1 MGWGWKKEKTYIL
14 YKTRR
19 IFWLYEN
26 SYVPIGIISIFSFR
40 NNGMVDIEKTIEKVR
55 NTIFYIGL
63 SMFISSIFYYIALG
77 VNKFAK
83 YLSRLL
89 GFKPKVI
96 TYPRKEKDEDIL
108 GIWES

>member
-1 MGWGWKKEKTYIL
+1 
-14 YKTRR
+14 
-19 IFWLYEN
+19 
-26 SYVPIGIISIFSFR
+26 
-40 NNGMVDIEKTIEKVR
+40 MVDIEKTIEKVR

-89 GFKPKVI
+89 GFRPKVI

-108 GIWES
+108 GIWKS